1 MKRIKQTK
9 IKIKKATNFQKHM
22 HRKEQ
27 KKLVHEKIW
36 KFQNLRKLVEEKL
49 SLKMLKR
56 SQLTIEDLIN

>member
-36 KFQNLRKLVEEKL
+36 KFQNFKKIGGGETFSQNVEEK
-49 SLKMLKR
+49 STDFR
-56 SQLTIEDLIN
+56 RFN